1 MKDRI
6 EFMHG
11 NCLWIHPRLNFKTVR
26 HSRTKGRAV
35 YVALAIFMMHF
46 AKASPPFGGTIFLD
60 PDIITESDPTT
71 YQKLTDADRGERNMY
86 DRRSG
91 WVYLNAFLFN
101 ASFNDGADIEIQ
113 VNPEFGDADV
123 ARAEALKYAPV
134 IGRLPKCLRKD
145 VETVWIH
152 MGNNPFGGGNDN
164 LLIHTGQAAQYSA
177 DGILEETLVHEA
189 AHTSL
194 DAPHANAS
202 EWLAAQDADGEFI
215 STYARDNPYREDIAE
230 SFLPYF
236 AFRYRSDRITES
248 LADVIAKTIPN
259 RIAYFDKQEFDAG
272 ETSQHSW
279 NLAED
284 RGSGWK
290 SFDWFGY
297 YYGTAEGW
305 IYHSDLGWLHKVSSK
320 TDSIWF
326 YFPNHG
332 WMWTKSGVYPF
343 LYDADTSG
351 WRYYKRIGGKA
362 MLYDYATGS

>member
-1 MKDRI
+1 M
-6 EFMHG
+6 
-11 NCLWIHPRLNFKTVR
+11 CV
-26 HSRTKGRAV
+26 A
-35 YVALAIFMMHF
+35 YVALAIFVMHF

-60 PDIITESDPTT
+60 PDVITESDPTA
-71 YQKLTDADRGERNMY
+71 YQKLTDAGRGQRTMY

-101 ASFNDGADIEIQ
+101 ASFNDGADVEVQ
-113 VNPEFGDADV
+113 VNPEFGNADM

-164 LLIHTGQAAQYSA
+164 LLIHTEQAEQYSA

-194 DAPHANAS
+194 DATHANAS

-215 STYARDNPYREDIAE
+215 STYARDNPYREDVAE

-236 AFRYRSDRITES
+236 AVRYRSDRITQS
-248 LADVIAKTIPN
+248 LADVISNTIPN
-259 RIAYFDKQEFDAG
+259 RIAYFDKQNFDVG

-284 RGSGWK
+284 HGAGWK
-290 SFDWFGY
+290 SFDWFGHY
-297 YYGTAEGW
+297 CETADGW
-305 IYHSDLGWLHKVSSK
+305 IYHADLGWLHKAGSK
-320 TDSIWF
+320 TNSIWL
-326 YFPNHG
+326 YFQNHG
-332 WMWTKSGVYPF
+332 WMWTKSEVYPF
-343 LYDADTSG
+343 LYDTDASG
-351 WRYYKRIGGKA
+351 WRYYRRIEEKP
-362 MLYDYATGS
+362 MLYDYVTDSWTPLQ